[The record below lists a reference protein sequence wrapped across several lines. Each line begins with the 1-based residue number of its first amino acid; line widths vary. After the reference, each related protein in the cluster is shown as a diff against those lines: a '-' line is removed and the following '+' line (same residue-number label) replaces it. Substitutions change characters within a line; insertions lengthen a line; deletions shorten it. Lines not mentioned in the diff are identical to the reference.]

1 MESATSMERG
11 GRDSG
16 DDGGLDILSEES
28 EL

>member
-11 GRDSG
+11 GRDSD
-16 DDGGLDILSEES
+16 DDGELDILSEES